1 MKLVQKHPRELFKIT
16 VKAVTILPQE
26 QNFSKHKKE
35 SARIQGKGYLIWS
48 AIN

>member
-35 SARIQGKGYLIWS
+35 SQPEFKGK
-48 AIN
+48 AT